1 MLPCIRLQRPGFQIA
16 DQTTLKAKLTLSTHL
31 DGAEPL
37 SQVPVGERL
46 QMRSD
51 LAQRCDADLPLGA
64 LFGARYRS
72 EYRAWHDK
80 DSADGD
86 VGKNHAICHGRCA
99 LSSINLE
106 RAANINPVKSPHRSP
121 LIAAPHLQHH
131 LAVLV
136 DDGVNSMENLF
147 VAHSDGL
154 HNLVRLVPRQV
165 GSVH

>member
-16 DQTTLKAKLTLSTHL
+16 DQTTLKTTLTLSTHL

-51 LAQRCDADLPLGA
+51 LAQRCQGDLPLGA

-80 DSADGD
+80 DRADGD
-86 VGKNHAICHGRCA
+86 VGKKSCI
-99 LSSINLE
+99 LSRTLCIDHDQF
-106 RAANINPVKSPHRSP
+106 RTGANISPVKPPHRSP
-121 LIAAPHLQHH
+121 LIAAPHLHHH

-136 DDGVNSMENLF
+136 EDGVNSMKNLF

-154 HNLVRLVPRQV
+154 HNLVRFVPRQV